1 MFDMYCRLIGCP
13 FVVIV
18 DDEVVVES
26 EIVSFTTLT
35 RGADE
40 SVTIQAVRG
49 ANLKTYPLNCVRLK
63 ANGLLFKLQES
74 KYVLNKEK

>member
-1 MFDMYCRLIGCP
+1 MFDLYYRLIGCP

-18 DDEVVVES
+18 DGEVVAES
-26 EIVSFTTLT
+26 EISYFTTLY

-40 SVTIQAVRG
+40 SVVIQAVVG

-63 ANGLLFKLQES
+63 ANGLLFKLQELCN
-74 KYVLNKEK
+74 V